1 MGQSCKLKRCL
12 SLMVG
17 SVLNTKSIPITI
29 SWRRQNRFIYLQ
41 GQREEADTL
50 IAFHVKAVTGNVLV
64 RSTGADVLVI
74 LLAVRRQ
81 HQISTRQD
89 INRSCVSVVKRGK
102 TTCQFIENQLRLSSS
117 ICKVSWKSYHAGTV
131 CCNDVEKSIWNY
143 GNIPTAGSNP

>member
-1 MGQSCKLKRCL
+1 MGQPYKLKQCL

-50 IAFHVKAVTGNVLV
+50 IAYHVKAVTGNVLV

-81 HQISTRQD
+81 HTTYQ
-89 INRSCVSVVKRGK
+89 RGG
-102 TTCQFIENQLRLSSS
+102 I
-117 ICKVSWKSYHAGTV
+117 
-131 CCNDVEKSIWNY
+131 
-143 GNIPTAGSNP
+143 